1 MLSRG
6 KYVDLSLELHLFY
19 TKIMRDHAV
28 FLEAGFSQKNT
39 KLSKEADEYK
49 VQFEKY
55 LIDIIKL
62 SQGIIKKDIL
72 ESKELYT
79 EYTLNAENKTQYYT
93 GIEINTKITDMQS
106 KIKSNNTEINK
117 KIINNIRKFNSK
129 IIKLLDD
136 FIDFKNRILDD
147 TLSCKIFTSNYPTFV
162 EHLIHEAKLY
172 RSYIYSIE
180 NNEDIKE
187 KNIKETQLFWDHI
200 MMEHS
205 LFIRGLLD
213 PSEINLIN
221 ASNNFVK
228 IYNDLIEEAKHVNES
243 SILDLTENTLK
254 ETNKLRD
261 LKEAGVEGIEECKIK
276 SIILPLIADHVLRE
290 ANHYI
295 RLLKKYQNK
304 RIEQ

>member
-1 MLSRG
+1 MLSRE

-19 TKIMRDHAV
+19 TKIMRDHAI
-28 FLEAGFSQKNT
+28 FLEAGFPQKNT

-62 SQGIIKKDIL
+62 SKGIVKEDIL

-93 GIEINTKITDMQS
+93 GIEINPKITDMQS
-106 KIKSNNTEINK
+106 KIKSKNNEINERT
-117 KIINNIRKFNSK
+117 INNIRKFNSRV
-129 IIKLLDD
+129 IKLLDD
-136 FIDFKNRILDD
+136 FIDFKSRILDEI
-147 TLSCKIFTSNYPTFV
+147 LSCMLFSSNYPTFV

-187 KNIKETQLFWDHI
+187 KNIKETQLFWNHI
-200 MMEHS
+200 MMEHA

-213 PSEINLIN
+213 PSEGNLIN
-221 ASNNFVK
+221 SSNNFVK
-228 IYNDLIEEAKHVNES
+228 IYNDLIEEAKHMNES

-254 ETNKLRD
+254 ETKKLRD
-261 LKEAGVEGIEECKIK
+261 FKEAGVEGIEECKIK
-276 SIILPLIADHVLRE
+276 SIILPLLADHVLRE

-295 RLLKKYQNK
+295 RLLKKYENK
-304 RIEQ
+304 RLK